1 MAKVVVRQDRISSN
15 LSAARLRTK
24 KRGRDLSKSVVAGL
38 ITLLLVQGA
47 AALYLSPV
55 FAVSSESLSVTASP
69 LCTESEIRNL
79 IQPELPKSIMRLPTS
94 RWSDALGNI
103 PAVKSAQI
111 SIGFPNK
118 LNVVVVDRQ
127 ARLVSDLGSLGNCV
141 LDGELVPFRNATAED
156 EVLPKLVLQSED
168 ANPEFGVCVT
178 DAAQVMGVQTI
189 TKWLSEHP
197 EIAAS
202 SINVQN
208 NHLAFVISKSNVNV
222 LLGTP
227 RRLIEKLDSLQ
238 ILVEKRPDLLTS
250 RKYSAVNLFSD
261 EYPALVVRSE
271 SAEKSAV
278 P

>member
-79 IQPELPKSIMRLPTS
+79 IQPELPKSIMRLSTS

-127 ARLVSDLGSLGNCV
+127 ARLVSDLGSLGKCV

-156 EVLPKLVLQSED
+156 EGLPKLVLQSED
-168 ANPEFGVCVT
+168 VNPEYGVCVT

-227 RRLIEKLDSLQ
+227 RRLVEKLDSLQ

>member
-156 EVLPKLVLQSED
+156 EGLPKLVLQSED
-168 ANPEFGVCVT
+168 TNPEFGVCVT

>member
-1 MAKVVVRQDRISSN
+1 
-15 LSAARLRTK
+15 
-24 KRGRDLSKSVVAGL
+24 
-38 ITLLLVQGA
+38 
-47 AALYLSPV
+47 
-55 FAVSSESLSVTASP
+55 
-69 LCTESEIRNL
+69 
-79 IQPELPKSIMRLPTS
+79 
-94 RWSDALGNI
+94 
-103 PAVKSAQI
+103 
-111 SIGFPNK
+111 
-118 LNVVVVDRQ
+118 
-127 ARLVSDLGSLGNCV
+127 V

-156 EVLPKLVLQSED
+156 EGLPKLVLQSED

-202 SINVQN
+202 SINIQN

-238 ILVEKRPDLLTS
+238 ILVEKRPDILTS

>member
-1 MAKVVVRQDRISSN
+1 
-15 LSAARLRTK
+15 
-24 KRGRDLSKSVVAGL
+24 
-38 ITLLLVQGA
+38 
-47 AALYLSPV
+47 
-55 FAVSSESLSVTASP
+55 
-69 LCTESEIRNL
+69 
-79 IQPELPKSIMRLPTS
+79 
-94 RWSDALGNI
+94 
-103 PAVKSAQI
+103 
-111 SIGFPNK
+111 
-118 LNVVVVDRQ
+118 
-127 ARLVSDLGSLGNCV
+127 
-141 LDGELVPFRNATAED
+141 
-156 EVLPKLVLQSED
+156 
-168 ANPEFGVCVT
+168 
-178 DAAQVMGVQTI
+178 MGVQTI

-202 SINVQN
+202 SINIQN